1 MKPTAALHGILYVAI
16 ILGVVAASRGFR
28 TRTQADAFVLFS
40 ANERGCAIVI
50 PQSGTAAERRAAEVL
65 RRTLILASGG
75 READFPILVE
85 GAQTPRRAILVG
97 ATERGPRLFRRAPS
111 APFDVAVGRLS
122 VNGALLIQAERREL
136 IEAAVG
142 WFLERELGVYWF
154 MPGPL
159 GEHVPRRSEAVI
171 AAGRRVA
178 RPGFVSRALSGLDAG
193 GGVAWCAINKLD
205 SHLQHGK
212 CFDAIFT
219 PEDFRRHPEMA
230 PIINGA
236 RYLPT
241 NPRDYNWQPDLLQP
255 ATIDHA
261 VRVIEQRFQHSAPG
275 ASFSFCTNDSVR
287 FDESPAARAAIGPLR
302 YFRGRPDYTD
312 YVFRFTNAVAREV
325 GRKYPTRWLSAY
337 AYYWTENAPSFP
349 VERNVI
355 PFLAADRSQWFD
367 PAFAAQDRSLIEQWC
382 RSGAGMVGMYD
393 YYEGAPYLVPRP
405 TLYAAKQAIPFGYR
419 AGVRAF
425 YAEAHSNWS
434 LDGPKPWLAAQLLWA
449 PERDPEELMAIY
461 FRDFWGNAASA
472 MREFYALC
480 ERAWREQPTPGYWLK
495 YYNEEDHARLF
506 GKGLRSTMRSAL
518 DAARAAADSQLL
530 QARVDFVSAGFDVTE
545 RFTEFYEARER
556 LSRLAFFP
564 ADATA
569 LATAARDY
577 RDARDRLVARF
588 EEVKKDVLAFSPNT
602 SLQAY
607 LRSDPT
613 ARVIQRLGESAQGRA
628 ELAVDSGGSLA
639 RLSGVA
645 RENAAESRP
654 ADNLL
659 MDPTW
664 LGTSIK
670 PVERAIVLD
679 WTPGGGAWRGN
690 GEPYETRSVRF
701 LTDANGARRIRFE
714 GVRNESLGQWVP
726 GEGGKPYVA
735 RTQVRAR
742 VSPGNETFLVMS
754 FIDEK
759 HAYVGASHSDR
770 LPPGDWSE
778 GVELHVAM
786 RAPPG
791 TRFVGFALRASR
803 QVPGDFAEF
812 WGASLVTVRPPAD
825 N

>member
-1 MKPTAALHGILYVAI
+1 MKPTAALHGFLYVAV
-16 ILGVVAASRGFR
+16 ILGVVATACGFR
-28 TRTQADAFVLFS
+28 ARRQAGTFVLFS

-50 PQSGTAAERRAAEVL
+50 PASAIAAERRAAEVL
-65 RRTLILASGG
+65 RRTLVLASEG

-85 GAQTPRRAILVG
+85 GAQITGRAIFVG
-97 ATERGPRLFRRAPS
+97 ATEHGPRLFPGRPT

-136 IEAAVG
+136 IEAAMG
-142 WFLERELGVYWF
+142 WFLECELGVYWF

-159 GEHVPRRSEAVI
+159 GEHVPRRGEAVI
-171 AAGRRVA
+171 TAGRRVA
-178 RPGFVSRALSGLDAG
+178 RPGFVSRALSGLDVG

-261 VRVIEQRFQHSAPG
+261 VKVIEQRFQGSAPG

-287 FDESPAARAAIGPLR
+287 FDESAAARRAIGPLR

-312 YVFRFTNAVAREV
+312 YVFQFTNTVAREV
-325 GRKYPTRWLSAY
+325 GKKFPARWLSAY

-367 PAFAAQDRSLIEQWC
+367 PAFAAQDRKLIERWC

-393 YYEGAPYLVPRP
+393 YFEGAPYLVPRP

-449 PERDPEELMAIY
+449 PERDPEELLSIY
-461 FRDFWGNAASA
+461 YRDFWGTAAPA

-495 YYNEEDHARLF
+495 YYTDEDHARLF
-506 GKGLRSTMRSAL
+506 GKSLRSAMRSAL
-518 DAARAAADSQLL
+518 HAARARADRGVV

-545 RFTEFYEARER
+545 RFAKFYEARER
-556 LSRLAFFP
+556 LSRLAHFP
-564 ADATA
+564 ANPAELSA
-569 LATAARDY
+569 AARDY
-577 RDARDRLVARF
+577 RDAREGLVLRF
-588 EEVKKDVLAFSPNT
+588 EQVTKDVLAFSPNT

-607 LRSDPT
+607 LRSDPG
-613 ARVIQRLGESAQGRA
+613 ARVSSRLGESEQGRA
-628 ELAVDSGGSLA
+628 ELAADPGGALA
-639 RLSGVA
+639 WLSGVA
-645 RENAAESRP
+645 HEKGAGSR
-654 ADNLL
+654 ASGNLL
-659 MDPTW
+659 VDPTW
-664 LGTSIK
+664 LGTSVK
-670 PVERAIVLD
+670 PVERDIVLD
-679 WTPGGGAWRGN
+679 WTPAGGAWRGN

-701 LTDANGARRIRFE
+701 LTGADGAQRIRFE
-714 GVRNESLGQWVP
+714 GVWRESLGQWVP
-726 GEGGKPYVA
+726 GDGGKPYLA
-735 RTQVRAR
+735 RTRVRAK

-770 LPPGDWSE
+770 LPPGDWSG
-778 GVELHVAM
+778 GVELQVAM
-786 RAPPG
+786 RAPAG
-791 TRFVGFALRASR
+791 ARFVGFALRASR

-812 WGASLVTVRPPAD
+812 WGASLVTVRAPEER
-825 N
+825 